1 MNHWR
6 PSDSLVSFQR
16 SGGVSGKLDLV
27 RKNTWK
33 TKLHFILIFCI
44 KNNKF
49 NDHSIKLH
57 VFINFFMN
65 QYIYIFIYLLIFFHY
80 FFISLKIQLR
90 KKSLLSL
97 IELYFYFFISSFID
111 QLFLSILSYYVHF
124 Y

>member
-16 SGGVSGKLDLV
+16 SGGVSGKLNFV
-27 RKNTWK
+27 GKK
-33 TKLHFILIFCI
+33 IPGKQSCFILIFCI
-44 KNNKF
+44 KKKF
-49 NDHSIKLH
+49 NDHTIKLH
-57 VFINFFMN
+57 LFINLFMN
-65 QYIYIFIYLLIFFHY
+65 QYIYIFIYLLIYSLFLY
-80 FFISLKIQLR
+80 FLKNSIK